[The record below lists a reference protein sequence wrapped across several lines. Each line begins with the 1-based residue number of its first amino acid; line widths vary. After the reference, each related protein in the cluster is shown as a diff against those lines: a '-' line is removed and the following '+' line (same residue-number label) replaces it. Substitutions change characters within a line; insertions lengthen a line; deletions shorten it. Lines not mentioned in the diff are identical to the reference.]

1 MKVDEE
7 LDALTTMGL
16 PPVRFLVMPRVV
28 AAVAAMPV
36 LTIFA
41 ELAGLIGGAIVLSMM
56 DVPTPVFWRHV
67 ADVSTVFTISFGI
80 VKGAF
85 FGALV
90 GLVGCAAGMRTK
102 STADGVG
109 RAATSAVVG
118 GIVSIAVADGI
129 LAYLC
134 YLWNI

>member
-28 AAVAAMPV
+28 AAVLAMPV

-90 GLVGCAAGMRTK
+90 GLVGCAASSRGCFFLTPSEQIGKCHCVILLRF
-102 STADGVG
+102 
-109 RAATSAVVG
+109 RQSAYRSLQLQLYG
-118 GIVSIAVADGI
+118 
-129 LAYLC
+129 
-134 YLWNI
+134 